1 MSETTRILTETGYL
15 SLRASVAFFLAFVF
29 NPGILN
35 WIGGNSPLKGGV
47 MAQDIH
53 KAGILFSGGP
63 APSANAV
70 ISSVSLSLLDSGI
83 PVIGFIRGYEFIQKF
98 KRNSPELVKD
108 LHYREIGPE
117 ISQVRNQTGVVL
129 KTSRANPGKN
139 IKAMDDLNDQDK
151 NASLRAIIDA
161 MHYLDVSVLVSIG
174 GDDTLKTANY
184 LWLMG
189 FPVIHIPKT
198 IDNDY
203 YGIPWTFGYWTAVDY
218 AQKIMLNLRADAQS
232 TDSFFIVELMGRKA
246 GWITY
251 AAGIASEAILMVSA
265 EDIRTPVLDIDELAE
280 KIVDLIVLR
289 QKRNRPYG
297 VIALSEGIV
306 DRLPEGMKPTVYDR
320 HGNLIYGEARI
331 SAIVTD
337 RCREVY
343 QARTGKEVKIVP
355 KQVGYETRAGTPM
368 AFDVVLGSML
378 GYGAARFCLEGTYG
392 VMVSVTDDF
401 NLKSVPFSELIDPRT
416 LFTRLRDVPRGS
428 DLFNLKEKLS
438 YARIFDQGDNV

>member
-1 MSETTRILTETGYL
+1 
-15 SLRASVAFFLAFVF
+15 
-29 NPGILN
+29 
-35 WIGGNSPLKGGV
+35 
-47 MAQDIH
+47 MAQEIR
-53 KAGILFSGGP
+53 KVGILFSGGP

-70 ISSVSLSLLDSGI
+70 ISSVSLNLLDNNI
-83 PVIGFIRGYEFIQKF
+83 PVIGFIRGYEFIQHF

-108 LHYREIGPE
+108 LHYREIGSD
-117 ISQVRNQTGVVL
+117 ISHIRNQNGVIL

-139 IKAMDDLNDQDK
+139 IKAMDDLNNPDK
-151 NASLRAIIDA
+151 NASLRGIIDA
-161 MHYLDVSVLVSIG
+161 MHYLDITALVSIG

-189 FPVIHIPKT
+189 FPMIHIPKT

-251 AAGIASEAILMVSA
+251 AAGIASEAIMMVSA
-265 EDIRTPVLDIDELAE
+265 EDIQTPTLDMDKLVE
-280 KIVDLIVLR
+280 KIVDLIILR
-289 QKRNRPYG
+289 QKRDRPYG
-297 VIALSEGIV
+297 IIALSEGIV
-306 DRLPEGMKPTVYDR
+306 DRLPEAMKPTVRDR

-343 QARTGKEVKIVP
+343 QQRTGKDVKILP
-355 KQVGYETRAGTPM
+355 KQVGYETRAGMPL

-378 GYGAARFCLEGTYG
+378 GYGAARFCQEGRFG

-401 NLKSVPFSELIDPRT
+401 NIKAVPFSELIDPAT
-416 LFTRLRDVPRGS
+416 LYTRLRDVPRGS

-438 YARIFDQGDNV
+438 YKDV